1 MSCRGTTAVREAGVD
16 CETHVLHENSFL
28 LPAGPVLEQRRAAQ
42 EKSLNYHHQS
52 RLKKK
57 ENARFKKIDQTRG
70 VGNSALGQGVRKG
83 ASCPDLVFS
92 SLRNFHSSSAPFF
105 SIGPNFVILRLRLVR
120 EPLPSGSSFVFVNAS
135 TTFRCR
141 TVGYFADTDTN
152 CRLYHVCHR
161 VPGSQSTFFYRYSFQ
176 CHNKTVFN
184 QATLTCTNPDE
195 SLPCEM
201 SKDFYFLH
209 GNELDDSDYNSDG
222 EFLEDLF
229 EPDFNVPVYEPLREE
244 PSVSRE
250 RQEDE
255 LDDFLLDAWAPVET
269 QPLEERE
276 QFGRRLS
283 KASREGRDQPRAQS
297 TDP

>member
-1 MSCRGTTAVREAGVD
+1 MIGTKFWT
-16 CETHVLHENSFL
+16 
-28 LPAGPVLEQRRAAQ
+28 
-42 EKSLNYHHQS
+42 
-52 RLKKK
+52 
-57 ENARFKKIDQTRG
+57 
-70 VGNSALGQGVRKG
+70 
-83 ASCPDLVFS
+83 
-92 SLRNFHSSSAPFF
+92 
-105 SIGPNFVILRLRLVR
+105 FVIVLLGTLGSLDGVHDTRNYNRKNHRRNEVR